1 MVKNHP
7 LANARDEGDA
17 GLIPKLGIFPGGGK
31 GNPLQYTC
39 LGNPL
44 ERGAVGYGPWSHKES
59 LLSMHA

>member
-1 MVKNHP
+1 MVKNHL

-44 ERGAVGYGPWSHKES
+44 ESGAWWAMVHGVTKSHY
-59 LLSMHA
+59 